1 MYGYRAR
8 IGLIVPASNT
18 TCEPEIAALCPEGVT
33 SYATRIFFDPSS
45 VDGLLAL
52 KKEADRAARE
62 LSCESICQII
72 AFCCTRGSMI
82 GGLNCDKSIIEI
94 IEKECNTPAIATA
107 TAVFAAFTALQV
119 KRIAIAT
126 PYPGEVNRLIKEI
139 IELNGYKVTRL
150 GGVYDHLSPKELTV
164 KMIGS
169 LQPENAYELGLK
181 VNSKEN
187 DAIFISC
194 TNFRSI
200 EIIQKLEMETSK
212 PVITSNQ
219 ATLWHAL
226 RRLGL
231 KDSIKGYGRLVEYY

>member
-8 IGLIVPASNT
+8 IGLIIPASNT

-45 VDGLLAL
+45 VDGLFAL

-72 AFCCTRGSMI
+72 LFCCTSGSMV
-82 GGLNCDKSIIEI
+82 GGLDYDKRIIEV
-94 IEKECNTPAIATA
+94 IEKECGTPAIATA
-107 TAVFAAFTALQV
+107 TAVFAALAALQV
-119 KRIAIAT
+119 KRVAVAT
-126 PYPGEVNRLIKEI
+126 PYPGEVNSLIKET
-139 IELNGYKVTRL
+139 IEANGYKVTRL
-150 GGVYDHLSPKELTV
+150 GGVHEHLSSRELKNV
-164 KMIGS
+164 MIGR
-169 LQPENAYELGLK
+169 LQPEAAYELALK

-194 TNFRSI
+194 TNFRAI
-200 EIIQKLEMETSK
+200 EIIDRLERETSK

-226 RRLGL
+226 RKLGL
-231 KDSIKGYGRLVEYY
+231 NDSVKGYGRLLEYC